1 MICWRR
7 TELIYP
13 ILFIDRG
20 KKEKMPQYF
29 MGIDVGSSKTHALVV
44 DDKGVIKGFGE
55 SGPGN
60 QESVGFSGLKEV
72 LTEAIGRALD
82 QAHLNMSSI
91 VSTGLG
97 LSGYDWISED
107 EDFRKTFFDAGIHEP
122 FRFVNDALIGVMAG
136 SDRGWGVSVVG
147 GTGCNAWGW
156 NEEGQ
161 AGRMSGYGDWFGE
174 GAGAG
179 EIVNEALKCISRQWT
194 MLGPET
200 LLTPEFIK
208 VTHETS
214 IESFLE
220 SVGKRKIEL
229 DADYAPI
236 VFDVAR
242 KGDKC
247 AQAIIRW
254 AGRQLGNLAVGV
266 IKQLHLQQKDFDV
279 ILIGSL
285 FEGGSML
292 TTPLRQVIHRA
303 APKAH
308 LIRLYSPPVIGA
320 VIMSMKLSGLN
331 PLPDRKIM
339 VENTRKY
346 IMER

>member
-1 MICWRR
+1 M
-7 TELIYP
+7 
-13 ILFIDRG
+13 
-20 KKEKMPQYF
+20 EKRPKYF
-29 MGIDVGSSKTHALVV
+29 LGVDVGSSKTHALVV
-44 DDKGVIKGFGE
+44 DDQGNIKGFGE

-72 LTEAIGRALD
+72 LIEATSRALH
-82 QAHLNMSSI
+82 QSQLSMSSI

-97 LSGYDWISED
+97 LSGYDWSSED
-107 EDFRKTFFDAGIHEP
+107 ADFRKTILASGIHDP

-161 AGRMSGYGDWFGE
+161 VGRMSGYGDWFGE

-179 EIVNEALKCISRQWT
+179 EIVSEALKCISRQWT

-200 LLTPEFIK
+200 LLTQEFVK
-208 VTHETS
+208 VTGEAS

-220 SVGKRKIEL
+220 SVGKQRIDL
-229 DADYAPI
+229 DAEYAPL
-236 VFDVAR
+236 VFDVAK

-247 AQAIIRW
+247 ARAIIRW
-254 AGRQLGNLAVGV
+254 AGRQLGDLAVGV
-266 IKQLHLQQKDFDV
+266 IKQLDLQQKDFDV

-285 FEGGSML
+285 FGGGSML
-292 TTPLRQVIHRA
+292 TTPLSRVIHRT
-303 APKAH
+303 APNAH

-320 VIMSMKLSGLN
+320 AIMSMKLSGLN
-331 PLPDRKIM
+331 PLPNRKMM
-339 VENTRKY
+339 VENTRKF
-346 IMER
+346 ILER